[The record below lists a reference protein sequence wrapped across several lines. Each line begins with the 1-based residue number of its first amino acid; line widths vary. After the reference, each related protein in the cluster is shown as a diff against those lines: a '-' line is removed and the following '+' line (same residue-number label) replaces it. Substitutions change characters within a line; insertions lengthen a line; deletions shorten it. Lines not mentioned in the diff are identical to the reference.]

1 MVKFMKKTKLAML
14 VILGLLLLLPGCN
27 DKKASPSIA
36 EVNSEIIT
44 QEQYDKACQNI
55 KQAFEKQNPT
65 QSGDK
70 ADSSGKIDPE
80 MEKRLQE
87 QAFDSLVMQALLR
100 QDAEKR
106 GIKIKEK
113 EIDVTIDSF
122 KANLAAEGK
131 DAYQKFLQ
139 ENNLSEKE
147 LREEARMQLLVNQLQ
162 KKISFSIAIEE
173 GELQQYYQ
181 ENIAS
186 YQEAAGMQISHILVE
201 TEKDAR
207 ELLSKLQQGADFA
220 QLAQEHSSCASKA
233 QGGYLGVVNENSNY
247 VPEFKTAALKL
258 KAGEITQEPVKSD
271 FGYHIIKAGQLQPT
285 TTKSFDEVKNQIRMQ
300 LEKEK
305 ENTLF
310 SQYMED
316 LRQQAQIK
324 DHRKS

>member
-1 MVKFMKKTKLAML
+1 MKKTRLALLM
-14 VILGLLLLLPGCN
+14 ILGLLLLLSGCGN
-27 DKKASPSIA
+27 KDASPSIA
-36 EVNSEIIT
+36 EVNGEKIT
-44 QEQYDKACQNI
+44 QQQYDKACQNL
-55 KQAFEKQNPT
+55 KKAYEKQNPP

-87 QAFDSLVMQALLR
+87 QVFDNLIMQVLLR

-113 EIDVTIDSF
+113 EVDVTIDSF

-139 ENNLSEKE
+139 ENNLNEKE

-162 KKISFSIAIEE
+162 KKISASIEIEE
-173 GELQQYYQ
+173 EELQQYYQ

-186 YQEAAGMQISHILVE
+186 YQEAAGMQISHILVA
-201 TEKDAR
+201 TEKEAR
-207 ELLSKLQQGADFA
+207 ELLTQLQQGADFA
-220 QLAQEHSSCASKA
+220 RLAQEQSSCSSKA
-233 QGGYLGVVNENSNY
+233 QGGALGVINENSDY

-258 KAGEITQEPVKSD
+258 QAGEITQEPVKSD

-285 TTKSFDEVKNQIRMQ
+285 TTKPFDEVKNQIRMQ

-310 SQYMED
+310 SQYLED

>member
-1 MVKFMKKTKLAML
+1 MKKTKLALL
-14 VILGLLLLLPGCN
+14 VILSLLLLLPGCN

-44 QEQYDKACQNI
+44 QEQYDKACQNL
-55 KQAFEKQNPT
+55 KQAYEEQNPA

-70 ADSSGKIDPE
+70 VNSSGKIDSE

-113 EIDVTIDSF
+113 EIDVAIDSF

-162 KKISFSIAIEE
+162 KKINASITIEE
-173 GELQQYYQ
+173 EELQQYYQ
-181 ENIAS
+181 ENIVS
-186 YQEAAGMQISHILVE
+186 FQEAAGMQISHILVATDRE
-201 TEKDAR
+201 AR
-207 ELLSKLQQGADFA
+207 ELLTQLQQGADFA

-233 QGGYLGVVNENSNY
+233 QGAISGL
-247 VPEFKTAALKL
+247 
-258 KAGEITQEPVKSD
+258 
-271 FGYHIIKAGQLQPT
+271 
-285 TTKSFDEVKNQIRMQ
+285 
-300 LEKEK
+300 
-305 ENTLF
+305 
-310 SQYMED
+310 
-316 LRQQAQIK
+316 
-324 DHRKS
+324 